1 MPKKSRSLT
10 TTSFFAAATGVA
22 ATGFFVAT
30 APAQALPPLPLAPA
44 DCQQFAFSGA
54 TNIKLSTGPIITF
67 NADGPGVNTTA
78 TDNRSDQG
86 SIIGGIAPNR
96 HVDLTFHSTAHP
108 EDPEVHFIGD
118 VGDDGR
124 ARGNFIAKVNGTWE
138 TPSPLACAQ
147 AALAAPKEGPTISFD
162 PTLGG
167 LVAHITDRSGTTSQC
182 EYRSDFY
189 TRTFRLEK
197 NSTFDLKI
205 VPAIP
210 ELRDR
215 PIDITCDNGAET
227 HTSTFF

>member
-1 MPKKSRSLT
+1 MPKSRFLMINSLL
-10 TTSFFAAATGVA
+10 AATTGVA
-22 ATGFFVAT
+22 ATGFFVAAT
-30 APAQALPPLPLAPA
+30 PAQALPPLPSAPA

-54 TNIKLSTGPIITF
+54 TNIKLSTGPIVTF
-67 NADGPGVNTTA
+67 SADGSGVNAPA

-86 SIIGGIAPNR
+86 NIVGGIAPNG
-96 HVDLTFHSTAHP
+96 HVDLTYRSTSNP
-108 EDPEVHFIGD
+108 QDPDVHFIGD

-147 AALAAPKEGPTISFD
+147 KAAALVKEGPTISFD
-162 PTLGG
+162 PVIGG
-167 LVAHITDRSGTTSQC
+167 LVAHITDRSGVTSQC

-189 TRTFRLEK
+189 TRTFRLDK
-197 NSTFDLKI
+197 NATFDLKI

-210 ELRDR
+210 EFRDR
-215 PIDITCDNGAET
+215 PIDITCDNGTET